1 LLSLPVYCRRAAR
14 HASIQFK
21 HFAPNEFYESP
32 QSQTNM
38 KDIQFAFRKLRQS
51 PAFTAIAVITLAL
64 GIGLNTA
71 IFSLINDLFLK
82 GLPFKEPA
90 RVVHLYGG
98 DKSRG
103 LEDIGISAP
112 RFFHYRDGQT
122 LFDGIAGENF
132 FAFTLTG
139 MGDAVQIFGG
149 RLTSNY
155 FDLLGVR
162 PILGRNFL
170 PEEEEGA
177 DVAVITKSFWQKR
190 MGGDPNVIGRSITLD
205 GVAHTIVGVLPNM
218 PATWFGANP
227 VAEVWTTKPF
237 QLPGFSYER
246 MMRGT
251 SFLRVVGRMKPEMTV
266 AQVKAALPSL
276 DKGYNTQYPNK
287 IDSVLMTSLR
297 TLPEDVTNNFRS
309 GFITLFAAV
318 CFVLL
323 IACSNVANLLLVR
336 FSGRRREIALRMAIG
351 ASRMSVVRLF
361 VFESVLVSMIA
372 GAVGAFVAWRLVP
385 LIPQLASNFL
395 PLEANTVT
403 SLSLP
408 VLTFTIGLSIL
419 TGLLMGIY
427 PALQGSHAD
436 LVDGLK
442 EGGRGSSGSVRQ
454 QRFRKILVGAQ
465 VALSVTLLAG
475 AALLITSFVR
485 LSQQNI
491 GFRSQNLWTGAI
503 TLPISQ
509 YPDTA
514 SRQRLAEQT
523 LDALR
528 DVPGIQSATISG
540 DIPLNGG
547 NRTLYARGDRDVPP
561 IEKRANGPSHDIA
574 PGYFKTWGIPLLA
587 GREFDEHD
595 VAEGQ
600 MVCLISQA
608 GAKKVYPNE
617 NPIGKTLLVS
627 SLGVPCEIVGIV
639 GDVRSIRVAEA
650 PGMEF
655 YRPWAQENFPFL
667 NIDVRSNLKVEEVT
681 KLVQAALTKVN
692 AGLAIAVP
700 QGMDA
705 VVAQALGQARLMMWL
720 LGIFAGVALLLA
732 SIGIYGAVAYT
743 VEQRTGEIGV
753 RMALGAQTR
762 DVLRLIVN
770 QGMKPVVIGLGIGLL
785 AAFALGRLLTSQLF
799 EVSAHNPALLGGA
812 TILLAGT
819 ALFACLLPARRAA
832 MVDPVQA
839 LRTE

>member
-1 LLSLPVYCRRAAR
+1 M
-14 HASIQFK
+14 
-21 HFAPNEFYESP
+21 N
-32 QSQTNM
+32 
-38 KDIQFAFRKLRQS
+38 DIRFAFRKLLKS
-51 PAFTAIAVITLAL
+51 PAFTSIAVITLAL

-82 GLPFKEPA
+82 GLPFKDPA
-90 RVVHLYGG
+90 RVLHLYGG
-98 DKSRG
+98 DKSRD
-103 LEDIGISAP
+103 LVDIGIGAP
-112 RFFHYRDGQT
+112 RFRHFRDGQT
-122 LFDGIAGENF
+122 VFESLAGENF

-139 MGDAVQIFGG
+139 LGDAVQVFGG

-155 FDLLGVR
+155 FDVLGVH

-170 PEEEEGA
+170 PEEEEKA
-177 DVAVITKSFWQKR
+177 DVALITKNFWQKR
-190 MGGDPNVIGRSITLD
+190 LGGDPNVLGRSVTLD

-218 PATWFGANP
+218 PANWFGANP
-227 VAEVWTTKPF
+227 VAEVWTTKPI

-246 MMRGT
+246 LMRGT
-251 SFLRVVGRMKPEMTV
+251 SFLRVVGRLKPSVTLQQ
-266 AQVKAALPSL
+266 AQATLTSL
-276 DKGYNTQYPNK
+276 DQSYRAQYSSN
-287 IDSVLMTSLR
+287 IDSGFATSFR
-297 TLPEDVTNNFRS
+297 TLPEDVTQNIRA

-336 FSGRRREIALRMAIG
+336 FSGRRREIALRVAIG
-351 ASRMSVVRLF
+351 ASRSSIVRLF
-361 VFESVLVSMIA
+361 VFESLLVSVFA

-385 LIPQLASNFL
+385 LVPTMAANFL
-395 PLEANTVT
+395 PLEANSVT
-403 SLSLP
+403 SLSFP
-408 VLTFTIGLSIL
+408 VLLFTIGLSIV

-427 PALQGSHAD
+427 PAMQGSQTD
-436 LVDGLK
+436 LVDSLK
-442 EGGRGSSGSVRQ
+442 EGGRGTSGSLRQ

-485 LSQQNI
+485 LTQQNI
-491 GFRSQNLWTGAI
+491 GFRSQSLWTGAV

-509 YPDTA
+509 YPDAA
-514 SRQRLAEQT
+514 SRQHFVEQT

-528 DVPGIQSATISG
+528 DVPGLESATVSG
-540 DIPLNGG
+540 DIPLAGG
-547 NRTLYARGDRDVPP
+547 NRTLYARADRDVPP
-561 IEKRANGPSHDIA
+561 VEKRANGPSHDIA
-574 PGYFKTWGIPLLA
+574 PAYFKTWGIPLLA
-587 GREFDEHD
+587 GREFNEHD
-595 VAEGQ
+595 AADNR

-617 NPIGKTLLVS
+617 NPIGKTLLVTS
-627 SLGVPCEIVGIV
+627 FGVPCEIIGIV
-639 GDVRSIRVAEA
+639 GDVRSIQVRQE

-655 YRPWAQENFPFL
+655 YRPWTQENFPFL
-667 NIDVRSNLKVEEVT
+667 NITVRSSLKVDAVT
-681 KLVQAALTKVN
+681 KLVQYALAKVN
-692 AGLAIAVP
+692 PGLAIAIP
-700 QGMDA
+700 QSMAA
-705 VVAQALGQARLMMWL
+705 VVAQALGQARLMTWL

-770 QGMKPVVIGLGIGLL
+770 QGMKPVVIGLAIGIVS
-785 AAFALGRLLTSQLF
+785 AIALGRLIASQLF
-799 EVSAHNPALLGGA
+799 EVSASNPALLGGA
-812 TILLAGT
+812 TILLAAT